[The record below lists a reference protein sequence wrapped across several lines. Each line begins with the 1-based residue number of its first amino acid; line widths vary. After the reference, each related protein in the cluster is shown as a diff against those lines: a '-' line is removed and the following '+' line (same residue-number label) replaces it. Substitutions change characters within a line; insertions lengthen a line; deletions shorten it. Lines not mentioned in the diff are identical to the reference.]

1 MNGWQIYNQTE
12 VIPPF
17 SRSLLREIARKLV
30 DSWLGG
36 KANANAETAIII
48 INRFIRVS

>member
-12 VIPPF
+12 VIPPL
-17 SRSLLREIARKLV
+17 SRSLLRKIARKLV

-36 KANANAETAIII
+36 KVNANVETAIII
-48 INRFIRVS
+48 INKFTRVS